1 MVFVMS
7 RLERALTELGGDI
20 EVALEEIR
28 VPAALVDRSGTV
40 RWLNHAGRR
49 EAGDRT
55 GEDVT
60 SVIGPGA
67 REQVEALLAKVLSRG
82 EPTEGR
88 LPVRVADGS
97 FVVREISVVPVREGE
112 TVVGVFG
119 LGQRSSESSSAAST
133 TASAALTP
141 RQRQVLNLLAAG
153 RSTQQIAAELGVSHT
168 TVRNHVANLM
178 AALGVHTRLQAV
190 ITASKAGMIDSTSR

>member
-1 MVFVMS
+1 MS
-7 RLERALTELGGDI
+7 RLERALTELGGNI

-82 EPTEGR
+82 EPIEGR

-119 LGQRSSESSSAAST
+119 LGQRSGESSSPPSSK
-133 TASAALTP
+133 ASAALTP

-153 RSTQQIAAELGVSHT
+153 RSTHQISAELGVSHT

-190 ITASKAGMIDSTSR
+190 ITASNAGMIDSTSR